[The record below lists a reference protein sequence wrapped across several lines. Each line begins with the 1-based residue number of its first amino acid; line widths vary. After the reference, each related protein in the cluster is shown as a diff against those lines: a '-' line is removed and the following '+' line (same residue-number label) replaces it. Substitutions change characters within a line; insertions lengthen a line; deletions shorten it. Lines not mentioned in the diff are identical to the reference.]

1 MSASDEHPL
10 QRYYA
15 TSVPHCGALGQVI
28 EEVGRGRV
36 RVRQPYADF
45 LLGDAER
52 GLIHTS
58 VQLSLVDSGFG
69 AAILSALDAPEPI
82 ATIDLRM
89 DYHRPAVAGQD
100 LILEAEVDR
109 IARQIVFVSG
119 RVWQNDAEQPT
130 ALARAAFM
138 RTAHKTPSVL
148 EPAT

>member
-1 MSASDEHPL
+1 MKAKTEHPL

-15 TSVPHCGALGQVI
+15 TSVPHCGALGQII

-36 RVRQPYADF
+36 RVRQPYAEF

-69 AAILSALDAPEPI
+69 AAILSALDAPESI

-89 DYHRPAVAGQD
+89 DYQRPAVAGKD

-109 IARQIVFVSG
+109 VARQIAFVSG
-119 RVWQNDAEQPT
+119 RIWQDSPDQPT

-138 RTAHKTPSVL
+138 RTANNAPPVLGPKT
-148 EPAT
+148 